1 MLSNCVCFYF
11 ITRCIAFRNEQTYMK
26 KDVSLY
32 KDNRLLS
39 CFQPLPDWFFMY
51 IDLDEGT
58 IQFGSDIEFYGNAFE
73 GVHITDGGT
82 LYPIVTAAMKGAI
95 IGIVYRGQG

>member
-1 MLSNCVCFYF
+1 
-11 ITRCIAFRNEQTYMK
+11 
-26 KDVSLY
+26 
-32 KDNRLLS
+32 
-39 CFQPLPDWFFMY
+39 MY